1 MRQRIEP
8 SVSPLQAVTS
18 RQAFPLGSNTSRHL
32 PRGTS
37 VSTTAPLAPRN
48 GQGAEPAHQHKSF
61 APNAVP
67 PVHFSD
73 TSPSRVGLSNQ
84 RLTRQA
90 KGVVNDDNAG
100 SSTHAIGARSLGS
113 PVMSVLGDPVG
124 FPRFSPFAAVTS
136 ARIVCEETFGR
147 FQGRRTTPSAASA
160 LAAAATMA
168 APVTVEHTA
177 PTEPA
182 APAMAVPAPVAA
194 LAVAVP
200 APVVAVPAPELTA
213 PKLTAPTRASPKLTV
228 PAAVAL
234 SPVAAPPVALSALA
248 ILGLSS
254 FAFTAPILPR
264 FVAGTPVPTVH
275 IPAIRTPEPA
285 TPPRPVPGP
294 GPDPKRKPRRL
305 ILTIRASP
313 SSLARVTKST
323 TIPTK
328 RRRSPTDDLDTASA
342 RQRPLPPTAGI
353 NKPRHHP
360 RQSTDPEPDH
370 HREPMTQDSETT
382 SWDMSG
388 DEATPSRTQTQR
400 VVRLYRRMYGSRIAE
415 GGVPECEEI
424 PEDYEGAALL
434 AGGSQVAEP
443 GSPRGGLRLSPMTW
457 GSPEPEER
465 TATRRATEDE
475 DGMDIDVSSGSGIA
489 PDPISPHTLYAFRET
504 HEYIRRSAIEFLN
517 PPANPPHSLPVGFL
531 EWSLSQF
538 PGHNNRGVWHPV
550 NELSPLEL
558 DIVSRDSELH
568 SEMQGA
574 WDDRASL
581 MRGLAGG
588 DGEALELL
596 WMAYKIRMG
605 RLGYWGYEMSQSRR
619 WFTQTKDELTGRG
632 DDVEMGDD
640 E

>member
-1 MRQRIEP
+1 MRQQIEP
-8 SVSPLQAVTS
+8 SVSPLQAMTA
-18 RQAFPLGSNTSRHL
+18 RQAFLLGPNTERHL

-48 GQGAEPAHQHKSF
+48 RQGAEPAHRHKPFVPSV
-61 APNAVP
+61 VP

-73 TSPSRVGLSNQ
+73 TSPSRFGLSDQ
-84 RLTRQA
+84 GVTRQA
-90 KGVVNDDNAG
+90 KEVVNADNAG

-113 PVMSVLGDPVG
+113 PVMSVIGDPVG

-136 ARIVCEETFGR
+136 ARIVCEETFGS

-168 APVTVEHTA
+168 AP
-177 PTEPA
+177 
-182 APAMAVPAPVAA
+182 
-194 LAVAVP
+194 AVAVP
-200 APVVAVPAPELTA
+200 APVVAVPAPELTVTAEAVPAAVAALAVAVPA
-213 PKLTAPTRASPKLTV
+213 PEVAVPTAELTAPTKASPKLTV
-228 PAAVAL
+228 PAAVAV
-234 SPVAAPPVALSALA
+234 SPVAPPVALSALA

-264 FVAGTPVPTVH
+264 FVAGTPVPTEH

-285 TPPRPVPGP
+285 APPSPGPGP

-328 RRRSPTDDLDTASA
+328 RRRSPSDDLDTASA
-342 RQRPLPPTAGI
+342 RRRPLPPTAGI

-360 RQSTDPEPDH
+360 RQSTDSEPDH
-370 HREPMTQDSETT
+370 HSEPMTQDSETT

-388 DEATPSRTQTQR
+388 DEATPSRTLTQR
-400 VVRLYRRMYGSRIAE
+400 VVRLYRRMYGSRIEE
-415 GGVPECEEI
+415 GEVQEREEI
-424 PEDYEGAALL
+424 PDEYEGAALL

-465 TATRRATEDE
+465 AATRRATEDE

-489 PDPISPHTLYAFRET
+489 PDPISPSTLYTFLQT
-504 HEYIRRSAIEFLN
+504 HEHVRRSAIEFLD
-517 PPANPPHSLPVGFL
+517 PPANPPHDLPIGFF

-538 PGHNNRGVWHPV
+538 PGHNNRGVWHPA

-558 DIVSRDSELH
+558 DIVSRDSKLH
-568 SEMQGA
+568 DEMQGA
-574 WDDRASL
+574 WDDRANL

-588 DGEALELL
+588 DMEALGLL
-596 WMAYKIRMG
+596 WVAYKIRMG
-605 RLGYWGYEMSQSRR
+605 RLGYWEYEMSQSRR
-619 WFTQTKDELTGRG
+619 WFVQRKGELVGRG
-632 DDVEMGDD
+632 DGMEIGAD